1 MGRSFQFAFR
11 AEQIDASAFLAA
23 NATVL
28 GDVTVGARSS
38 LWFQAVVRGDTEA
51 IRIGAD
57 TNIQDACVLHADP
70 GFPCVLGDRVTVGH
84 AAVVHGA
91 CVADDVMIGMRAVL
105 LNGVQVGSGS
115 IIGAG
120 AVVSEGTV
128 IPPNSLVFGVP
139 GRVAR
144 ETTEEQRAWIR
155 RAAEH
160 YVEAARALRQQ
171 QETVAGD
178 SSAEGN
184 RP

>member
-1 MGRSFQFAFR
+1 MARAFQFAFR
-11 AEQIDASAFLAA
+11 AEQIDATGFVAR

-28 GDVTVGARSS
+28 GDVTLGPRSS
-38 LWFQAVVRGDTEA
+38 IWFQSVVRGDTEA

-91 CVADDVMIGMRAVL
+91 RVADEVMIGMRAVL

-144 ETTEEQRAWIR
+144 ETTEEQREWIR
-155 RAAEH
+155 RAAGH
-160 YVEAARALRQQ
+160 YVEAARALAEQQ
-171 QETVAGD
+171 RNT
-178 SSAEGN
+178 SADTF
-184 RP
+184 RD